1 MKRSDMIRE
10 IMDILE
16 EDCDPRYTD
25 ITYYD
30 LAQSILNKMERLGI
44 NPPFNGKDSKWETE

>member
-1 MKRSDMIRE
+1 MKRSVMIRE

-44 NPPFNGKDSKWETE
+44 GPPINGEERKWETE

>member
-1 MKRSDMIRE
+1 MKRSDALRE

-25 ITYYD
+25 VTYYD
-30 LAQSILNKMERLGI
+30 LAQSILNKIERLGMA
-44 NPPFNGKDSKWETE
+44 PPILGEERKWEVE